1 MVKPILNF
9 TVDAGLGEDSCQLL
23 TRKTCRHIPRIHSEE
38 KYSVFRI
45 HRLSS
50 HFFADLLDSIIVDVA
65 SECHRVARLGL
76 DSNLEEEDEELKLS
90 AQARVRVADPSNSN
104 EANGKY
110 VVDIFGQSHPSV
122 ASEIFEC
129 MNCGRSIMAG
139 RFAPHLEK
147 CMGKTV
153 QHLLYLLQN
162 EMKDNIRLVVSEKY
176 IGLSLFVSISY
187 HEKCFFSAPPQGRKA
202 RLKVTRSSTAAAA
215 QNNRYSRG
223 GPVSTYS
230 PYSNHSSNN
239 SMNRLP
245 NGTSNFA
252 GEEHSNGTFEP

>member
-1 MVKPILNF
+1 MSAPNEENL
-9 TVDAGLGEDSCQLL
+9 SS
-23 TRKTCRHIPRIHSEE
+23 HSQ
-38 KYSVFRI
+38 
-45 HRLSS
+45 LSS

-90 AQARVRVADPSNSN
+90 AQARVKVADPSNSN

-147 CMGKTV
+147 CMGK
-153 QHLLYLLQN
+153 
-162 EMKDNIRLVVSEKY
+162 
-176 IGLSLFVSISY
+176 
-187 HEKCFFSAPPQGRKA
+187 GRKA

-223 GPVSTYS
+223 SPVSTYS